1 MSNSGRWSED
11 VTVRE
16 IPRVRLATI
25 ALLVAV
31 LVTAGLIAWEWQ
43 MRSLGLVAGD
53 LDDSKGHWAVERRK
67 VAAGE
72 YDGVVIIGSSRI
84 LFDTNLDIWKEMT
97 GRRPVQLAMPGTS
110 PRPILTDFADDPD
123 FQGLLVVDVAPEGF
137 FTEGR
142 AHPDF
147 AGVLDY
153 WKEQSP
159 SARFGHQAGLFLS
172 RHLAFLDDQY
182 TLFSLIDQLDLP
194 NRGTITR
201 PYLAVWKLSETY
213 DNRQTMLW
221 SQIETNERLREHAMR
236 VWMSAKPKPPE
247 AELLAMIFEQA
258 RRDVAKIRARGGE
271 VVFVRPPSAGFYHAR
286 EEMNTPRAKTW
297 NRLLQETGAFGIN
310 FEDYP
315 TMQGLELPEMS
326 HLSRESAQRFTRA
339 YVGVMM
345 KDVPWLA
352 AKAGPA
358 PTSGESHG

>member
-1 MSNSGRWSED
+1 LGNSGKWSED

-16 IPRVRLATI
+16 IPRARLAMI
-25 ALLVAV
+25 AALVAA
-31 LVTAGLIAWEWQ
+31 LVIAGVFAWEWQ

-53 LDDSKGHWAVERRK
+53 LDDSKAHWAVERRK
-67 VAAGE
+67 VAASD
-72 YDGVVIIGSSRI
+72 YDGVVILGSSRI

-110 PRPILTDFADDPD
+110 PRPVLTHFADDPD
-123 FQGLLVVDVAPEGF
+123 FRGLLIVDVAPEGF

-142 AHPDF
+142 VHPDF

-172 RHLAFLDDQY
+172 RRLAFLDDQY

-194 NRGTITR
+194 NRGEITR

-213 DNRQTMLW
+213 DDRQTMLW

-236 VWMSAKPKPPE
+236 VWMSARPKPPD
-247 AELLAMIFEQA
+247 AKLLARIFEQA
-258 RRDVAKIRARGGE
+258 RRDVGMIRARGGE
-271 VVFVRPPSAGFYHAR
+271 VVFVRPPSAAFYHER
-286 EEMNTPRAKTW
+286 EEKNFPRAKTW
-297 NRLLQETGAFGIN
+297 DRLLKETGAFGIN

-315 TMQGLELPEMS
+315 AMQGLKIPEMS
-326 HLSRESAQRFTRA
+326 HLSRESAGRFTRA
-339 YVGVMM
+339 YVEAIMRG
-345 KDVPWLA
+345 VPWLSTQ
-352 AKAGPA
+352 AGQSS
-358 PTSGESHG
+358 TQGESHG